1 MNRPYVI
8 CHMLQSID
16 GKIAGGFF
24 REKQTLE
31 LAKIYSDISKDYNG
45 DAIIY
50 GTTTA
55 QEMFSSSKTEPVLNQ
70 NPIQKIDY
78 IYKNDKNKWIVVIDP
93 QGQISFN
100 QSVYQNPRL
109 KDQNLIVILTE
120 NISSQYLET
129 LKSLNIS
136 YLFTGKDEIDLR
148 LALEKLYDLFSI
160 KKLLLQGGGITNTYF
175 IKENLIDELSL
186 VVSPVV
192 SGEEKQPNI
201 FKDCHEYIGQT
212 FDLKQSDLLM
222 KSGFYLKYVRK

>member
-55 QEMFSSSKTEPVLNQ
+55 KEMFSSSKTVPVLNQ
-70 NPIQKIDY
+70 KPIQKIDY
-78 IYKNDKNKWIVVIDP
+78 IYKNDKNKSIVVIDP
-93 QGQISFN
+93 QGQISFD
-100 QSVYQNPRL
+100 QFVYQNPRL
-109 KDQNLIVILTE
+109 KDKNLIVILTE

-136 YLFTGKDEIDLR
+136 YLFTGKEEIDLK

-175 IKENLIDELSL
+175 IKEDLIDELSL

-222 KSGFYLKYVRK
+222 KSGLYLKYVRK

>member
-55 QEMFSSSKTEPVLNQ
+55 KEMFSKQKLTQTSINTQLPKT
-70 NPIQKIDY
+70 DY
-78 IYKNDKNKWIVVIDP
+78 VYQDDKHQWIVVIDP
-93 QGQISFN
+93 QGEIIWDETI
-100 QSVYQNPRL
+100 YQNTRL
-109 KDQNLIVILTE
+109 KDKNLIVILTE
-120 NISSQYLET
+120 NVSNQYLNT
-129 LKSLNIS
+129 LRTLNIS
-136 YLFTGKDEIDLR
+136 YLFVGKEEIDLR
-148 LALEKLYDLFSI
+148 LALEKLYNLFSI

-175 IKENLIDELSL
+175 IKDDLIDELSL
-186 VVSPVV
+186 VVSPVL

-201 FKDCHEYIGQT
+201 FEDCHEYIGQT

-222 KSGFYLKYVRK
+222 KSGLYLKYVRK